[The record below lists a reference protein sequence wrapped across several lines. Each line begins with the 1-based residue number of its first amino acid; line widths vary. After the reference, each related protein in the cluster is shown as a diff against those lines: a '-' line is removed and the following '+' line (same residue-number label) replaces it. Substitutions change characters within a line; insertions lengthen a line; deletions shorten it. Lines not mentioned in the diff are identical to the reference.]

1 MKKKTDY
8 TTKSKEHMKPACPE
22 NVSDA
27 DDSKAY
33 VIPTC
38 PEKTECERLV
48 LRPLSLMEME
58 RIQNGNQD
66 FLEKSV
72 LTQVIMS
79 AVIHK
84 IEQMHMVQPKI
95 HPWLNYW
102 LISEKGSGRG
112 VGLIGSK
119 NLPDAEGYVE
129 IGYAMAREYRC
140 RGYMTEALLGF
151 LDWLCEYP
159 FCSGA
164 KLLIRS
170 ANVSSI
176 RVAENCGF
184 EYEGMQDIYRVY
196 RYLF

>member
-1 MKKKTDY
+1 MNKKKACITRL
-8 TTKSKEHMKPACPE
+8 TEHGKGARPE
-22 NVSDA
+22 NVSDRTV
-27 DDSKAY
+27 SKERGL
-33 VIPTC
+33 PDC
-38 PEKTECERLV
+38 PEKINCKRLRI
-48 LRPLSLMEME
+48 RPLSLIEME
-58 RIQNGNQD
+58 QIQNGTQD
-66 FLEKSV
+66 FLEESL
-72 LTQVIMS
+72 LTKVIMS
-79 AVIHK
+79 AVVHK
-84 IEQMHMVQPKI
+84 IEQMHMVPQKI

-102 LISEKGSGRG
+102 LIAEKKSGRG
-112 VGLIGSK
+112 IGLIGSK
-119 NLPDAEGYVE
+119 SLPDVEGYVE
-129 IGYAMAREYRC
+129 IGYAMAGEYRC

-170 ANVSSI
+170 ANEPSI